1 VCIFSRAYGKEM
13 SALESMIA
21 SGGEAPINP
30 ALAYELPLPSTVV
43 VDRQQHV
50 RAYPSSASSLSSTG
64 TKTVRIRI
72 GGEGF
77 VDPSSMRVQYTITNG
92 ASDKYLRPLTGPWAL
107 WQQAYCRSGGVELD
121 NIPHYGRWHNQMGW
135 LHLDRE
141 SQWGSAGIEGF
152 HVSKVSAKNPF
163 KPEVGQLAGN
173 VSLTVLHRLHLSLLS
188 SGKLLPVKY
197 APLEIELSM
206 VNDLNDFLYPA
217 STSSNTGTQSFTVSD
232 VQILM
237 DTYTLDE
244 SVLQSF
250 YSALL
255 KNKVLSVPIMNCYQI
270 CHPLPGNTT
279 SYSFSSVRSFSR
291 LAAVWLT
298 FRKTGPRSTEFLCPG
313 PLPGEDDGADLN
325 LNAASV
331 PTARLSIGPHNWPD
345 PQPVSSVAE
354 YYMMFT
360 KALGGTQPNI
370 TRREFEHDAFTIAW
384 NIQKSP
390 QDPTTA
396 ISTRSGDLVRVQL
409 DNMTAD
415 RATECWMTLISFG
428 VCAIRES
435 GITLLS

>member
-1 VCIFSRAYGKEM
+1 MCIFSSVYGKEM

-30 ALAYELPLPSTVV
+30 ALAYELPAPSTAI

-50 RAYPSSASSLSSTG
+50 RAYPSSASSLTSTG
-64 TKTVRIRI
+64 TKTCRIRI

-92 ASDKYLRPLTGPWAL
+92 TGDKWLRPVTGPWAL
-107 WQQAYCRSGGVELD
+107 WQQVYCRSGGVEID
-121 NIPHYGRWHNQMGW
+121 NIPHYGRWHNQYGW

-141 SQWGSAGIEGF
+141 SQWGSVGIEGF
-152 HVSKVSAKNPF
+152 HSSKPTTKNPF
-163 KPEVGQLAGN
+163 KPEVGAIN
-173 VSLTVLHRLHLSLLS
+173 YSVAMTVTHRLHLSLLS
-188 SGKLLPVKY
+188 AGKLLPVKY

-206 VNDLNDFLYPA
+206 VNDLNDFLLPA
-217 STSSNTGTQSFTVSD
+217 STNSNTGTQSFTVSD

-237 DTYTLDE
+237 DTYQLDE

-255 KNKVLSVPIMNCYQI
+255 RNKVLSIPIMNCYQI
-270 CHPLPGNTT
+270 CHPIPGGSTT
-279 SYSFSSVRSFSR
+279 YSFSSVRAFSR
-291 LAAVWLT
+291 LSQVWLT

-313 PLPGEDDGADLN
+313 ALPGEDEDTVN

-345 PQPVSSVAE
+345 PQPASSMAE
-354 YYMMFT
+354 YHMMFT
-360 KALGGTQPNI
+360 KALGTQPNI

-396 ISTRSGDLVRVQL
+396 ISTRSGDLVRVEL
-409 DNMTAD
+409 TNMTAD
-415 RATECWMTLISFG
+415 RVNECWMTLISFG

-435 GITLLS
+435 GVTLLT